1 MLDRRLVLLAF
12 GSFVVTVDGTLVIGL
27 LRQIARSLSA
37 SPAAA
42 GQAVTLFAVAHALGA
57 PLLIRSTRRRNGRH
71 LLVAVLA
78 LFAFANAATAA
89 APSLIVLLIA
99 RILAACCAGVFMATA
114 AAVAA
119 RTVAHGRRGRALATV
134 VGGAS
139 AATALGVPLGTFL
152 GDIVGWRMVF
162 YGIAVLTAL
171 VAVAISRLP
180 STPEAARAPSIATL
194 RRADVLLTLATTL
207 LWSTGSFTFFTYVAV
222 VLHHTAAVGAAGL
235 AAFLLL
241 FGIAGIAG
249 AALAGWATD
258 KKGSLPTLMSGLAL
272 VIASL
277 TALGITAALASAT
290 TALAASAAA
299 VAGYG
304 IGTWAITP
312 SQQHRLLAS
321 GGDDGLLLALNAS
334 ALYAGVAAGS
344 GIGGTILAATGS
356 IEAICWVAAAIELVA
371 LAALATRRSA
381 TGAADRSSP
390 A

>member
-1 MLDRRLVLLAF
+1 
-12 GSFVVTVDGTLVIGL
+12 
-27 LRQIARSLSA
+27 
-37 SPAAA
+37 
-42 GQAVTLFAVAHALGA
+42 
-57 PLLIRSTRRRNGRH
+57 
-71 LLVAVLA
+71 
-78 LFAFANAATAA
+78 
-89 APSLIVLLIA
+89 
-99 RILAACCAGVFMATA
+99 MATA

-119 RTVAHGRRGRALATV
+119 RTVAHGCRGRALATV

-152 GDIVGWRMVF
+152 GDILGWRMIF

-171 VAVAISRLP
+171 VAVAISTLP
-180 STPEAARAPSIATL
+180 STPEAARAPSITTL
-194 RRADVLLTLATTL
+194 RRADILLTLATTL
-207 LWSTGSFTFFTYVAV
+207 LWSTGSFTFFTYVAI
-222 VLHHTAAVGAAGL
+222 VLHHTASVGTAGL

-241 FGIAGIAG
+241 FGVAGIAG
-249 AALAGWATD
+249 AVLAGWATD
-258 KKGSLPTLMSGLAL
+258 KKGSLPTLMGGLTL

-277 TALGITAALASAT
+277 TALGITAAVASAT

-312 SQQHRLLAS
+312 SQQHRLLARGS
-321 GGDDGLLLALNAS
+321 DDRLFLALNAS

-344 GIGGTILAATGS
+344 GIVGALLAATGS

-371 LAALATRRSA
+371 LATLATRRST

>member
-1 MLDRRLVLLAF
+1 M
-12 GSFVVTVDGTLVIGL
+12 
-27 LRQIARSLSA
+27 
-37 SPAAA
+37 AA
-42 GQAVTLFAVAHALGA
+42 
-57 PLLIRSTRRRNGRH
+57 
-71 LLVAVLA
+71 LA
-78 LFAFANAATAA
+78 LFSVANAATAA

-119 RTVAHGRRGRALATV
+119 RAAAHRRRGRALATV

-152 GDIVGWRMVF
+152 GDIVGWRTVF

-171 VAVAISRLP
+171 VAVAISTLP
-180 STPEAARAPSIATL
+180 RNPEAVPAPLITTL

-222 VLHHTAAVGAAGL
+222 VLHHTASVGASGL

-241 FGIAGIAG
+241 FGVAGIAG
-249 AALAGWATD
+249 AALAGWTTD
-258 KKGSLPTLMSGLAL
+258 NKGSLPTLASGLTL

-277 TALGITAALASAT
+277 TALGITADLASAT
-290 TALAASAAA
+290 TALAGSAAA

-312 SQQHRLLAS
+312 SQQHRLLVS
-321 GGDDGLLLALNAS
+321 GGDDRLLLALNAS
-334 ALYAGVAAGS
+334 ALYTGVAAGS
-344 GIGGTILAATGS
+344 GIGGAILAATAS
-356 IEAICWVAAAIELVA
+356 TAAICWVAAAIELVA
-371 LAALATRRSA
+371 LATLTIRRSR
-381 TGAADRSSP
+381 TEAADRSGP

>member
-42 GQAVTLFAVAHALGA
+42 GQAVTLFAVVYALGA
-57 PLLIRSTRRRNGRH
+57 PLLIRSTSRRNGRD
-71 LLVAVLA
+71 LLVAALA
-78 LFAFANAATAA
+78 LFALANAATAA
-89 APSLIVLLIA
+89 APSLIVLLAA

-114 AAVAA
+114 AALAG
-119 RTVAHGRRGRALATV
+119 RTAAHGRRGRALATV

-152 GDIVGWRMVF
+152 GDILGWRMIF

-171 VAVAISRLP
+171 VAVAISTLP
-180 STPEAARAPSIATL
+180 STPEAASAMITTL
-194 RRADVLLTLATTL
+194 RRADILLTLATTL
-207 LWSTGSFTFFTYVAV
+207 LWSTGSFTFFTYVAI
-222 VLHHTAAVGAAGL
+222 VLHHTASVGTAGL

-249 AALAGWATD
+249 AVLAGWATD
-258 KKGSLPTLMSGLAL
+258 KKGSLPTLMGGLTL

-277 TALGITAALASAT
+277 TALGITAAVASAT

-312 SQQHRLLAS
+312 SQQHRLLARGS
-321 GGDDGLLLALNAS
+321 DDRLFLALNAS

-344 GIGGTILAATGS
+344 GIVGALLAATGS

-371 LAALATRRSA
+371 LATLATRRST